1 MYIDALIDR
10 DKDIIHVVE
19 RVDGKRVFR
28 EYPARYVFYYKD
40 SRGKFESIFGD
51 KLDRV
56 VTTSGKQFKKERKL
70 HSNQKL
76 FESDVNPVFRCLAD
90 NYLGAD
96 TPKLQQAFF
105 DIEVDFDPEKG
116 FADPSDPFNP
126 VTAISVHLDWIGK
139 TICLVNKPKTLT
151 KADAQTIVG
160 RFEDTIL
167 LDTEDELLET
177 FLQLIDDA
185 DVMSGWN
192 SEGFDIPY
200 MVNRIARVLGKEHTR
215 RFCLW
220 WKYPNR
226 REFERYGK
234 AQETYDTVGR
244 LHLDYMELYRKYTYH
259 EMHSYS
265 LDAIG
270 EYELGERKTEYQ
282 GTLDQLYNNDFE
294 TFITYSRQDV
304 DLLVRMDKKLQF
316 IDLAN
321 VIAHDNTVL
330 VQTTMG
336 AVAVTD
342 QAILNEA
349 HSRGLIV
356 PDKQHDKTQKHYP
369 QTCTAAGAYVATPK
383 KGFHQWIGSMD
394 LNSLYPSILRSLNMS
409 TETIVGQIR
418 HTLTVPMLAEHK
430 WIVASA
436 WEGKFACREYE
447 LVIEKNDETLLYI
460 DFENGEELQGTG
472 KELYQI
478 IFESGQPWVLS
489 SNGTILDQTKKG
501 IIPGLLERWY
511 AERKILQK
519 NMRENQSKGNIEETA
534 YWDKRQ
540 LVNKINLNSLYGA
553 LLNPGSR
560 FNDPRMGQ
568 STTLTGR
575 TIARHMGAKV
585 NELFTGKYDHVGE
598 AIIYG
603 DTDSVYFSAYPVFKS
618 QIESGEFD
626 WDKDKVTELYE
637 TVCEQAN
644 ETFPDYMAT
653 AHNVQN
659 KEQGEIIA
667 AAREVSATSGI
678 YITKK
683 RYAILVYDNEGH
695 REDKDDK
702 PGKIKAMGLDL
713 KRSDTP
719 AFMQDFLNELLL
731 KTLTGTSEEE
741 IIERIIEFRSE
752 FRNMPSWLKGT
763 PKRVNKLTHYYNSE
777 YMIDP
782 KTGDEI
788 YKGKANMPGHVRA
801 AINYNRMR
809 RMNSDRYSMEIM
821 DGMKT
826 IVCKLKPNPMGFTS
840 IGYPTDETRLP
851 EWYKEL
857 PFDSEEMEQGIITKK
872 IGNLLGVM
880 NWDLAKA
887 EDKTT
892 FDSLFDWN

>member
-70 HSNQKL
+70 YSSQRL

-90 NYLGAD
+90 NYLGAE

-220 WKYPNR
+220 GKYPNR

-540 LVNKINLNSLYGA
+540 LVKKINLNSLYGA

>member
-1 MYIDALIDR
+1 
-10 DKDIIHVVE
+10 
-19 RVDGKRVFR
+19 
-28 EYPARYVFYYKD
+28 
-40 SRGKFESIFGD
+40 
-51 KLDRV
+51 
-56 VTTSGKQFKKERKL
+56 
-70 HSNQKL
+70 
-76 FESDVNPVFRCLAD
+76 
-90 NYLGAD
+90 
-96 TPKLQQAFF
+96 
-105 DIEVDFDPEKG
+105 
-116 FADPSDPFNP
+116 
-126 VTAISVHLDWIGK
+126 
-139 TICLVNKPKTLT
+139 
-151 KADAQTIVG
+151 
-160 RFEDTIL
+160 
-167 LDTEDELLET
+167 
-177 FLQLIDDA
+177 
-185 DVMSGWN
+185 
-192 SEGFDIPY
+192 
-200 MVNRIARVLGKEHTR
+200 
-215 RFCLW
+215 
-220 WKYPNR
+220 
-226 REFERYGK
+226 
-234 AQETYDTVGR
+234 
-244 LHLDYMELYRKYTYH
+244 
-259 EMHSYS
+259 
-265 LDAIG
+265 
-270 EYELGERKTEYQ
+270 
-282 GTLDQLYNNDFE
+282 
-294 TFITYSRQDV
+294 
-304 DLLVRMDKKLQF
+304 
-316 IDLAN
+316 
-321 VIAHDNTVL
+321 
-330 VQTTMG
+330 
-336 AVAVTD
+336 
-342 QAILNEA
+342 
-349 HSRGLIV
+349 
-356 PDKQHDKTQKHYP
+356 
-369 QTCTAAGAYVATPK
+369 
-383 KGFHQWIGSMD
+383 
-394 LNSLYPSILRSLNMS
+394 
-409 TETIVGQIR
+409 
-418 HTLTVPMLAEHK
+418 
-430 WIVASA
+430 
-436 WEGKFACREYE
+436 
-447 LVIEKNDETLLYI
+447 
-460 DFENGEELQGTG
+460 
-472 KELYQI
+472 
-478 IFESGQPWVLS
+478 
-489 SNGTILDQTKKG
+489 
-501 IIPGLLERWY
+501 
-511 AERKILQK
+511 
-519 NMRENQSKGNIEETA
+519 
-534 YWDKRQ
+534 
-540 LVNKINLNSLYGA
+540 
-553 LLNPGSR
+553 
-560 FNDPRMGQ
+560 
-568 STTLTGR
+568 
-575 TIARHMGAKV
+575 MGAKV

-782 KTGDEI
+782 KTGDET
-788 YKGKANMPGHVRA
+788 YKGKSNMPGHVRA